1 MTSGDEVSVA
11 MLIASGMPGSGMP
24 ASDAHRGVSAAAVHE
39 VFTDTL
45 GVRVPDDDTDVIA
58 TGLLDS
64 LGIAELLLTL
74 EEHFGITIDMA
85 TLDLDDVR
93 SVGSITALVA
103 SLRASRIG

>member
-1 MTSGDEVSVA
+1 MTSGDDVTVA
-11 MLIASGMPGSGMP
+11 ARTASG
-24 ASDAHRGVSAAAVHE
+24 ASMADAYRGVSAAAVHE
-39 VFTDTL
+39 VFADAL

-74 EEHFGITIDMA
+74 EERFGITIDMA

-93 SVGSITALVA
+93 SVRSITELVTD
-103 SLRASRIG
+103 LCQSRSS